1 MPNVM
6 EKHFIFVVINAGR
19 NSCQNQRELSA
30 KAGLEDGVKKGR
42 YLHRQ
47 TLLIEI
53 GL

>member
-30 KAGLEDGVKKGR
+30 KAGLEDGVKKR
-42 YLHRQ
+42 
-47 TLLIEI
+47 TIFASSDFI
-53 GL
+53 N